1 MKQSLMF
8 FFDLMENIQEQV
20 QQPED
25 HEGQQAEEIDLNVP
39 ASLGYVSTPDSVVS
53 SPKLPDDLQAPPV
66 NFLVEEVQQHELLS
80 TNNSDENMVLDN
92 GQSSS
97 TGSVEAGNL
106 HVGMALLPDNLD
118 FDLSFLVSQSRVLC
132 IKTKQ

>member
-1 MKQSLMF
+1 
-8 FFDLMENIQEQV
+8 MENIQEQV

-25 HEGQQAEEIDLNVP
+25 HEGQQAEEIDLNAP
-39 ASLGYVSTPDSVVS
+39 ASLGYVFTPDSVVS
-53 SPKLPDDLQAPPV
+53 SSKLPDDLQAPPV